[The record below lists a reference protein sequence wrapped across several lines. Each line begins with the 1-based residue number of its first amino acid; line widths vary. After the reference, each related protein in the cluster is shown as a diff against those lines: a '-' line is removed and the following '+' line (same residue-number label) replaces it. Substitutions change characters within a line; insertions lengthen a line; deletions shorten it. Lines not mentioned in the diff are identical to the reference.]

1 MTLETLTTDAL
12 IENLDTV
19 IAFVE
24 DRAEQFDL
32 ETKQKFGL
40 LIAIEE
46 AFVNVCHYA
55 YPQTAGEVSVSCG
68 SEGEAFVVEISD
80 HGEPF
85 DVLSLP
91 DPDITA
97 DIMDREVGGL
107 GVFFIRKLTNDV
119 SYRRTEGQN
128 ILRMA
133 LRKPCVTYRLI
144 P

>member
-1 MTLETLTTDAL
+1 MTFETITTDAL

-19 IAFVE
+19 IAFAE
-24 DRAEQFDL
+24 ERAEQFDL
-32 ETKQKFGL
+32 DTKKKFGL

-55 YPQTAGEVSVSCG
+55 YPQTAGTVSVTCG

-80 HGEPF
+80 HGDPF

-97 DIMDREVGGL
+97 DIMDREIGGL

-119 SYRRTEGQN
+119 SYRRDGGRN
-128 ILRMA
+128 ILRMVLHKA
-133 LRKPCVTYRLI
+133 EEPLR
-144 P
+144 